1 MIRDNQMIGK
11 SSYIRVPYE
20 SGKTGLKDILE
31 ILTDR
36 YSDKFEFVESD
47 MTAFSKVEVFRYKAT
62 LHNGEVEHIFCL
74 GMIGTK

>member
-1 MIRDNQMIGK
+1 MC
-11 SSYIRVPYE
+11 
-20 SGKTGLKDILE
+20 
-31 ILTDR
+31 
-36 YSDKFEFVESD
+36 DKFEFVESD

>member
-1 MIRDNQMIGK
+1 MSLFGVNDKVVKIWRIEEARYFRDNMC
-11 SSYIRVPYE
+11 
-20 SGKTGLKDILE
+20 
-31 ILTDR
+31 
-36 YSDKFEFVESD
+36 DKFEFVESD